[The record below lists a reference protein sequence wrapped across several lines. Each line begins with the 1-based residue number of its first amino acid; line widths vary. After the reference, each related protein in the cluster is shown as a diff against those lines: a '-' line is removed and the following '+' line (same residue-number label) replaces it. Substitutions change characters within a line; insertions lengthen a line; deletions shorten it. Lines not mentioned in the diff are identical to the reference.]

1 MTASDGI
8 DPAAGQQPASS
19 DGAGTD
25 RPGGPPRPELSLP
38 APRLVFP
45 HDFQS
50 RPKSTPPIL
59 PVAFFVAMLLIVSGL
74 GLRLAFQ
81 DQELGTPFEP
91 SGAESYDNGGARRS
105 GGDVPVCSGVT
116 NRQEGQID
124 RALIL
129 MRKTREGDRLAD
141 QLAEHDVCIGV
152 ENLAFNAGYASAQR
166 SWTGDWGDSE
176 IVIDADLLSVAE
188 PDVVAALL
196 VHEATHIDRYIRGEA
211 CGAFDDCEVLDNGV
225 IVEEEVAAHAAEAQW
240 WISVYGPGG
249 RRVYSGY
256 GYSLDVLAAAYLQGE
271 DTFREFVIDLR
282 GDPRDGAG
290 I

>member
-1 MTASDGI
+1 MTGSDGI
-8 DPAAGQQPASS
+8 ERGETGQTPAAPDTTGV
-19 DGAGTD
+19 D
-25 RPGGPPRPELSLP
+25 RFGEKPPRF
-38 APRLVFP
+38 VVP
-45 HDFQS
+45 HDFTS
-50 RPKSTPPIL
+50 PKPKRNPPIL
-59 PVAFFVAMLLIVSGL
+59 PIAFFLAMLLIVSGL

-81 DQELGTPFEP
+81 DRELGTPFQP
-91 SGAESYDNGGARRS
+91 SEAENDDAGGTHRS
-105 GGDVPVCSGVT
+105 GGDVPYCSGVT
-116 NRQEGQID
+116 RRQEGQID
-124 RALIL
+124 RALVL

-152 ENLAFNAGYASAQR
+152 ENLAYNAGYASAQR
-166 SWTGDWGDSE
+166 SWSGDWGDSY
-176 IVIDADLLSVAE
+176 IVIDGDLLSVAE

-196 VHEATHIDRYIRGEA
+196 VHEATHVDRYIRGKA

-240 WISVYGPGG
+240 WISVYGPSG

-271 DTFREFVIDLR
+271 DAFRQFVIDLR
-282 GDPRDGAG
+282 SDPRDGVG